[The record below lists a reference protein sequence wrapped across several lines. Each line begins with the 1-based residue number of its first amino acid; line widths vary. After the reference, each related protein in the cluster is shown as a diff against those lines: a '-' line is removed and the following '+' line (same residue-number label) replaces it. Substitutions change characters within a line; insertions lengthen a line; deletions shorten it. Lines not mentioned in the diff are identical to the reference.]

1 VSQTKHRH
9 IAETTFHVRYA
20 ETDAMGIVHHAAYA
34 VWLEEGRSELM
45 RTNGTSY
52 ARFEADGMALAV
64 SQLQIRFLAAARY
77 DQLVTVRCWVQQ
89 FQSRKIE
96 FAYEVVDAESQQ
108 LLATGSTE
116 HICITR
122 DGQVARI
129 PTKWRALFMAERE
142 NDHY

>member
-1 VSQTKHRH
+1 MSQTKRHH

-20 ETDAMGIVHHAAYA
+20 ETDAMGIVHHATYA
-34 VWLEEGRSELM
+34 VWLEEGRSALM
-45 RTNGTSY
+45 RSNGTSY
-52 ARFEADGMALAV
+52 THFEADGIALAV

-77 DQLVTVRCWVQQ
+77 DQLVTIRCWIKQI
-89 FQSRKIE
+89 QSRKIE
-96 FAYEVVDAESQQ
+96 FAYEVVDAQSQQ

-129 PTKWRALFMAERE
+129 PPKWQTLLNPERE
-142 NDHY
+142 NDHF